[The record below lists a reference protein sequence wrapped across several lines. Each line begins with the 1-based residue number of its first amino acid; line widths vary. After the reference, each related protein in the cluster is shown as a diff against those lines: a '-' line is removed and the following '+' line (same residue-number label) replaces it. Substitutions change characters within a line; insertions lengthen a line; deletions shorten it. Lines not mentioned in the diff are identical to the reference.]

1 MNNKNKGS
9 EKKMKKLIPI
19 LLILLLAISAAGLV
33 SATGNVKDLKLA
45 HGIDVNDEGK
55 LIDTYH
61 DNKELGNV
69 TPVES
74 VDAGEQIVHSCDANA
89 LEDTL
94 SADPLVSEYI
104 VETTPDDPNGG
115 IFFMFGH
122 GGDIYLAFVHTDNMG
137 DGMLK
142 RMTEFCQYQGVV

>member
-1 MNNKNKGS
+1 MEVK
-9 EKKMKKLIPI
+9 KKMKKII
-19 LLILLLAISAAGLV
+19 TLLLLMLIAVSAASV
-33 SATGNVKDLKLA
+33 VFATGDVKDLKLA

-74 VDAGEQIVHSCDANA
+74 VDAGEKIVHSCDSNA

-94 SADPLVSEYI
+94 STDPLVSEYI

-122 GGDIYLAFVHTDNMG
+122 NGDIFLAFVHTDNMG

-142 RMTEFCQYQGVV
+142 RMTEFCQYQGVVK

>member
-1 MNNKNKGS
+1 MEVK
-9 EKKMKKLIPI
+9 KKMKKII
-19 LLILLLAISAAGLV
+19 TLLLLMLIAVSAASAV
-33 SATGNVKDLKLA
+33 FATGDVKDLKLA

-74 VDAGEQIVHSCDANA
+74 VDAGEKIVHSCDANA

-94 SADPLVSEYI
+94 STDPLVSEYI

-122 GGDIYLAFVHTDNMG
+122 DGDIFLAFVHTDNMG
-137 DGMLK
+137 NGMLK
-142 RMTEFCQYQGVV
+142 RMTEFCQYQGVVK